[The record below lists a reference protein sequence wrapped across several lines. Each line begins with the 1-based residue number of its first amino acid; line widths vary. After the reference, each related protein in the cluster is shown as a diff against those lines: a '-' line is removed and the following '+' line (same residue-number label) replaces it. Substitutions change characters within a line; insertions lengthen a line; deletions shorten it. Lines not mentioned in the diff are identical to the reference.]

1 MTDWKNIILPK
12 YEVRKTEAQK
22 TRFIDMLR
30 ETYGEKMRVEE
41 SKKSDKSR
49 NIIFGDPEH
58 AKTVFTAHYD
68 TCVYMP
74 FPNFITPMNLP
85 VYIIYQLLLVAVIYL
100 PLVLMIMVAS
110 RLTLGLSETLQIVVN
125 EALLIA
131 YLIAFLLYMRK
142 GPANRHTSNDNTSG
156 VVTVLT
162 LLDKLGCDGEYAF
175 ILFDNEESGMT
186 GSKAYA
192 AAHPNVKNNG
202 FIVNLDCVSDGDNI
216 LLYASKNVRNES
228 FCKTIID
235 RAENVLGEQGKF
247 ALVPKGFVFYP
258 SDQTSFKKYIAVS
271 SLKKSKIV
279 GYYMDRIHTHRDTEF
294 DQKNIDALVNLFARC
309 GQND

>member
-1 MTDWKNIILPK
+1 MNDWKNIILPE
-12 YEVRKTEAQK
+12 YEIRKTQAQK
-22 TRFIDMLR
+22 SRFIEMLK
-30 ETYGEKMRVEE
+30 EKYGDSMKIEE

-49 NIIFGDPEH
+49 NIVFGDPEK

-68 TCVYMP
+68 TCVFMP

-100 PLVLMIMVAS
+100 PLVLMIIVAS

-142 GPANRHTSNDNTSG
+142 GPANRHTANDNTSG

-162 LLDKLGCDGEYAF
+162 LFDKIGTDKDAAF
-175 ILFDNEESGMT
+175 ILFDNEENGMQ

-192 AAHPNVKNNG
+192 AAHPNVKKHRM
-202 FIVNLDCVSDGDNI
+202 IVNLDCVSDGDNI
-216 LLYASKNVRNES
+216 LLFCSKSVKKDS
-228 FCKTIID
+228 YCKDILD
-235 RAENVLGEQGKF
+235 RAETVLSEFGK
-247 ALVPKGFVFYP
+247 APLIPKGFTFYP
-258 SDQTSFKKYIAVS
+258 SDQTSFNRYIAVAA
-271 SLKKSKIV
+271 LKKSKLV
-279 GYYMDRIHTHRDTEF
+279 GYYMDKIHTHKDIEF
-294 DQKNIDALVNLFARC
+294 DERNIEALVELFSGDVAL
-309 GQND
+309 